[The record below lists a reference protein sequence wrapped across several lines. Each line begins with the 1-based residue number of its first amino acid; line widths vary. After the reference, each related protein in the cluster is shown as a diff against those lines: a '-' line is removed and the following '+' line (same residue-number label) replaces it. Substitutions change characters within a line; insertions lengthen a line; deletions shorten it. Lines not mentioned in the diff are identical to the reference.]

1 MKVCIQIEV
10 FDIII
15 IKRST
20 HKDVATVQLPLKRPL
35 SFNLK
40 PRSLSAF

>member
-15 IKRST
+15 IARST
-20 HKDVATVQLPLKRPL
+20 HKDVVTVQLPLKRPL
-35 SFNLK
+35 S
-40 PRSLSAF
+40 SI